1 MHLCETKY
9 MTRTLQQLPLQR
21 WSCHYVTLFLTDAAN
36 IPGIDDMR
44 LAAESS
50 DFSSMSGLSS
60 STNQSID
67 SSCHSSVDSEIAGG
81 SNENDSNNEAGQS
94 IVDMDASQSA
104 VEPTDPNTIKLDG
117 IDCDEFTVESVQ
129 SDASQHAHADSNMLQ
144 EYVYPAYL
152 REGPGR
158 DFLALSL
165 DMRAANPS
173 DRPSWS
179 AILRRLREAG
189 S

>member
-1 MHLCETKY
+1 
-9 MTRTLQQLPLQR
+9 
-21 WSCHYVTLFLTDAAN
+21 
-36 IPGIDDMR
+36 
-44 LAAESS
+44 
-50 DFSSMSGLSS
+50 
-60 STNQSID
+60 
-67 SSCHSSVDSEIAGG
+67 
-81 SNENDSNNEAGQS
+81 
-94 IVDMDASQSA
+94 MDASQSA
-104 VEPTDPNTIKLDG
+104 VEPTEPNSIKLGG
-117 IDCDEFTVESVQ
+117 IDCDESTVESVQ
-129 SDASQHAHADSNMLQ
+129 SDASQEAHADSNMLQ

-189 S
+189 N